1 MSEDRLRVL
10 VIGAHPDD
18 PDFVCGGTAVLWAAA
33 GHVVKF
39 VSTTSGD
46 TGHHAIGGIELA
58 RRRLAEARSSASLAG
73 VVEYQILDNHT
84 GELEPSVANRRALI
98 RLIREFAPDLVLS
111 HRPYDY
117 HPDHRATGQLVMDSS
132 YILTVPNMV
141 ALTDALPRQPVIL
154 SLEDTFTRPCPFQAD
169 VVVGIDAAI
178 ERKLDMLHR
187 HVSQVYEWL
196 PFNQGVLDQVPAG
209 DADRRRWLADRYRAR
224 FEDPARR
231 YREKLV
237 ERYGAERGKAIRYA
251 EAFEVSEYGAQPDEK
266 TIRRL
271 FPFFA
276 IATAG
281 PLRCGCGGKAPA
293 TRSTPAR
300 TAPPSPRC
308 P

>member
-1 MSEDRLRVL
+1 MSAERLRVL

-18 PDFVCGGTAVLWAAA
+18 PDICCGGAAVLWAAA

-58 RRRLAEARSSASLAG
+58 RRRQAEARASAAVAG
-73 VVEYQILDNHT
+73 ISDYVVLDNHT

-98 RLIREFAPDLVLS
+98 RLIREFGPDLVLS

-117 HPDHRATGQLVMDSS
+117 HPDHRATGQMVMDSS

-141 ALTDALPRQPVIL
+141 ALTDALLRQPVIL
-154 SLEDTFTRPCPFQAD
+154 SFSDTFTRPCPFRAD
-169 VVVGIDAAI
+169 VVVGIDEVI
-178 ERKLDMLHR
+178 ERKLDMVHC
-187 HVSQVYEWL
+187 HASQVYEWL
-196 PFNQGVLDQVPAG
+196 PYNQGVLDGVPAG
-209 DADRRRWLADRYRAR
+209 DADRRRWLAEQYRAR
-224 FEDPARR
+224 FELPARS

-237 ERYGAERGKAIRYA
+237 ERYGSGRGQAFRFA

-271 FPFFA
+271 FPFF
-276 IATAG
+276 G
-281 PLRCGCGGKAPA
+281 
-293 TRSTPAR
+293 
-300 TAPPSPRC
+300 
-308 P
+308 